1 LGSNPVALQFQH
13 FELFELVYQTVFTY
27 NTPGLPNE
35 GLDPRMEFDALK
47 KDKTQNE
54 IELRDKNQGL

>member
-1 LGSNPVALQFQH
+1 
-13 FELFELVYQTVFTY
+13 LFIY

-35 GLDPRMEFDALK
+35 GLDPRMEFGALK
-47 KDKTQNE
+47 KNKTQNE